1 MSAVTALLTAAVLPL
16 IPLKYKSEATVL
28 VVQQEVPERY
38 VTPTTSTA
46 IGEALQAMTQEVLS
60 RTRLMEIIHEL
71 HLYSK
76 EQRRLAPEQIIEM
89 MRKKVDITPITSP
102 DRKEDYTA
110 FTIAYTTEDPRIA
123 QKVTS
128 RLTSLFIEENSRTR
142 QDQATSTAS
151 FLSSELEGVK
161 EKLAE
166 QEARLKDFKMQHLG
180 ELPEQQQSNMAILGS
195 LQAQQQN
202 IASTLGR
209 AQQQKVYLESLL
221 NDYRTFSARRMPL
234 VASAGGSRLASPLE
248 EARAELTRLQSQRAK
263 LLETYTPEYPDVKKV
278 ESEIKKQQNVVET
291 LSPKETARVGAVTP
305 APVSSEEDISLSQLK
320 SQLEANRLEIE
331 DLSKDDSKLQAQIAE
346 YQKRLNAT
354 PVREQQLADVVR
366 DYELLKLSYADLL
379 SKKQQSQLAASLEKE
394 QEGQHFQVIDPANL
408 PKIAAGP
415 KPLPV
420 GLGGAA
426 FGLLVGL
433 GIAFVMEIKKN
444 AFQSEKG
451 LMRSLGLV
459 LVLEV
464 PMMLTAPEKRARSW
478 KLAFEAVTS
487 CVLAFLICVT
497 EYYVYRRG

>member
-60 RTRLMEIIHEL
+60 RTRLMGIIDEL
-71 HLYSK
+71 HLYPK
-76 EQRRLAPEQIIEM
+76 ELAKSAPEEIIEK
-89 MRKKVDITPITSP
+89 MRKKIDITPITSP
-102 DRKEDYTA
+102 ERKDFTA
-110 FTIAYTTEDPRIA
+110 FKIAFTSEDPGVA

-128 RLTSLFIEENSRTR
+128 RLTSLLIEENLRTR
-142 QDQATSTAS
+142 QDQAANTAS
-151 FLSSELEGVK
+151 FLSSQLDTVK
-161 EKLAE
+161 DRLAE

-234 VASAGGSRLASPLE
+234 VASASGARVLSPLE